1 MKRSEDNASNQQS
14 GLEIITDADAF
25 LALRDE
31 WNALWS
37 QADGRHHQ
45 AFDVCWQCW
54 TQVAKP
60 RGQRLH
66 CIVYREDGELVLVW
80 PLVSH
85 RRFFCSVLE
94 PLTPGTAEHTSIL
107 AAAGASA
114 ALNAAWRA
122 ATRDCRADIFSV
134 PYVAKDAGLYDLVSR
149 HAGLVAARQDVSAT
163 ALLRKEPDWSAYCST
178 LGTLSKKKPGARE
191 RRFEKEGVLEISA
204 LEAGDTQAH
213 AQWVD
218 WMLARKR
225 EWAERVEKD
234 GPWLNSQGYRDF
246 LVSLVDGTH
255 TQPMGIVFV
264 MTLDGMPVAA
274 NIVGLGHTCVNG
286 LIGAFDSKFSKFAP
300 GSIMIERCVKW
311 AWENRMDLDLGVGT
325 EDFKAYWSRG
335 NVLPNTSFQIATTQW
350 GKMAFHAKSLAKKL
364 VDMRAERASANAD
377 KAADNAAAIAKAA
390 APDIAERRPSIA
402 MAQAPE
408 LGEA

>member
-1 MKRSEDNASNQQS
+1 M
-14 GLEIITDADAF
+14 
-25 LALRDE
+25 
-31 WNALWS
+31 
-37 QADGRHHQ
+37 
-45 AFDVCWQCW
+45 
-54 TQVAKP
+54 AKP

-66 CIVYREDGELVLVW
+66 CIVYRENGELVLVW

-94 PLTPGTAEHTSIL
+94 PLTPGTAEDTRIL
-107 AAAGASA
+107 AAAGATA
-114 ALNAAWRA
+114 ALDAAWQA

-134 PYVAKDAGLYDLVSR
+134 PYVAKDAALYDLASR

-163 ALLRKEPDWSAYCST
+163 ALLRKEADWPAYCNT

-191 RRFEKEGVLEISA
+191 RRFEKEGVLQIRA
-204 LEAGDTQAH
+204 LEAADTQAH

-218 WMLARKR
+218 WLLARKR
-225 EWAERVEKD
+225 EWAERAEKD
-234 GPWLNSQGYRDF
+234 GPWLYSQAYRDL

-255 TQPMGIVFV
+255 TQPMAIIFV

-274 NIVGLGHTCVNG
+274 SIMGLGLTCVNG
-286 LIGAFDSKFSKFAP
+286 LIGAFDARFSKFAP
-300 GSIMIERCVKW
+300 GSIMVERCVKW

-350 GKMAFHAKSLAKKL
+350 GKMAFHARNLAKKL
-364 VDMRAERASANAD
+364 VDMRAARALTNAD
-377 KAADNAAAIAKAA
+377 KAADNTPAIANAT